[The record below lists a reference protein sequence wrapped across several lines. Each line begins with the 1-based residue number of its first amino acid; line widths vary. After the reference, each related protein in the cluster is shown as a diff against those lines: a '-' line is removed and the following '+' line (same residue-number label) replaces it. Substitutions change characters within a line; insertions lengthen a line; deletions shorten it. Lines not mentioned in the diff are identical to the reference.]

1 MRSLSRLLFIL
12 LLPALLP
19 ACSDLGIGSGLSG
32 MFETQPPITV
42 AVVGPT
48 RGPYSSIGGEMRAGV
63 QQAEADINAQGG
75 VLGHLL
81 KLRGADDPCDTKRAA
96 GLAAG
101 LVAEKVSF
109 VVGHFCSVSSIAAA
123 PVYGAA
129 NILMISPASSSAELT
144 DNAAESGNTDVFR
157 VVPRDDMQGAFL
169 AGHILE
175 HYPGAAIALVGD
187 GTPYGRNVIAS
198 TRAALLEKGV
208 QPAATETLPTDG
220 DFASVVARLKGHRV
234 KVIVYGGYAQ
244 AGAKFLVEARKEGLA
259 AAFGGGDALMSSE
272 FAKTAGADANG
283 TFMTSL
289 PDPRSVPEAQHAI
302 AGLASFGLEA
312 KGYALYA
319 YAAVQVFAEAAAR
332 AKSLDST
339 AVAKA
344 LREGEYDT
352 VLGPLSFD
360 AKGDLK
366 NPRYA
371 LYVWQDGTAQKL

>member
-1 MRSLSRLLFIL
+1 
-12 LLPALLP
+12 
-19 ACSDLGIGSGLSG
+19 
-32 MFETQPPITV
+32 MFESQPPITI

-48 RGPYSSIGGEMRAGV
+48 HGPYSGIGGELRAGV
-63 QQAEADINAQGG
+63 QQAEQDIDAKGG
-75 VLGHLL
+75 LLGHVLTM
-81 KLRGADDPCDTKRAA
+81 RGADDPCDSKRAA

-101 LVAEKVSF
+101 LVAEKVAV
-109 VVGHFCSVSSIAAA
+109 VVGHFCSVSSMAAA

-129 NILMISPASSSAELT
+129 NTLMISPASSSAELT
-144 DNAAESGNTDVFR
+144 DAAAESGNTDVFR

-187 GTPYGRNVIAS
+187 GTPYGRNVVAS
-198 TRAALLEKGV
+198 TRAALVEKGV
-208 QPAATETLPTDG
+208 HPAATETLHPDSD
-220 DFASVVARLKGHRV
+220 DFASVVARLKGHRI

-244 AGAKFLVEARKEGLA
+244 AGAKLLLEARKEGLT
-259 AAFGGGDALMSSE
+259 AAFGGGDALMSGE
-272 FAKTAGADANG
+272 FAKVAGADANG

-302 AGLASFGLEA
+302 EALATFGLDA
-312 KGYALYA
+312 KGYTLYA
-319 YAAVQVFAEAAAR
+319 YAAVQVFAEAAER
-332 AKSLDST
+332 AKSLDTT

-344 LREGEYDT
+344 LREGEFDT

-366 NPRYA
+366 SPRYA
-371 LYVWQDGTAQKL
+371 LYVWQDGAAQKL